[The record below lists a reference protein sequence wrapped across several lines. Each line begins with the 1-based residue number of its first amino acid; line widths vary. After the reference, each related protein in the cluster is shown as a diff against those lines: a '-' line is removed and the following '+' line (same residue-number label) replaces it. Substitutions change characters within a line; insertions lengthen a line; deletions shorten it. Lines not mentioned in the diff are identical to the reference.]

1 MSTNQSDQAPLVE
14 PKLTLNRKEAA
25 ALLGIGEKLLWSK
38 TKANRIPH
46 LRIGG
51 RVLYVREVLERWLED
66 QATRSVK

>member
-1 MSTNQSDQAPLVE
+1 MPSNQPAEPTPAE

-25 ALLGIGEKLLWSK
+25 ALLGIGVKLLWSK

-46 LRIGG
+46 IRIGG

>member
-1 MSTNQSDQAPLVE
+1 MSSNQPAEPAPAEL
-14 PKLTLNRKEAA
+14 KLTLNRKEAA

-46 LRIGG
+46 IRIGG

-66 QATRSVK
+66 QASRSVK

>member
-1 MSTNQSDQAPLVE
+1 MSSNQSAQTTPTE

-46 LRIGG
+46 IRIGG

-66 QATRSVK
+66 QATRSIK